1 MFFDIFGVPDHNV
14 LERCKNDANA
24 AGTARSKPGGRIC
37 RARNRMTD
45 SFLSQDIYQAA
56 LLTESP
62 GKKWQNALT
71 MKQPCDSQRL
81 YW

>member
-1 MFFDIFGVPDHNV
+1 MFFNIFGVPDHNV

-45 SFLSQDIYQAA
+45 SFLSQDISGGAPYGITWEEMAERIDDETT
-56 LLTESP
+56 L
-62 GKKWQNALT
+62 
-71 MKQPCDSQRL
+71 
-81 YW
+81 